1 MVWGELETQ
10 NCELKTGAARNGFW
24 GDTKVAVR
32 PNTLESTSG
41 VAGAIAVALARVVVP
56 LWFGVGAVLKLMD
69 LSPTHLPAAMI
80 KWCGALGVDLMFV
93 LRFTIAAELIVAGV
107 MILLPPLSR
116 WIGVAV
122 LTAFVPVLIGDL
134 LLGASSCGCFG
145 AVEVSPWVTLVMDVT
160 FLLGLLILG
169 RREPRL
175 AMTRDLPTSKVL
187 IAGVWS
193 LFSVVLAFGL
203 PAPAPNLDGG
213 SDSGSAGNGN
223 SVGPPLPADGYYM
236 PQYQDWIG
244 RPFHELDVASWSR
257 NLPDDLIFGS
267 QYVIFYRKDCEHCH
281 ELMELHFSGS
291 LEQPTT
297 AIAVP
302 ERHGFPTENLQPF
315 DCPECRLAELPA
327 GIDWFL
333 QTPVLVRLAEGV
345 VECAAEV
352 DATAPECLAR

>member
-1 MVWGELETQ
+1 
-10 NCELKTGAARNGFW
+10 
-24 GDTKVAVR
+24 VAVR
-32 PNTLESTSG
+32 PNDLESTSG
-41 VAGAIAVALARVVVP
+41 VAGTVAVVLARVVVP
-56 LWFGVGAVLKLMD
+56 LWLSAGAVLKLVD

-80 KWCGALGVDLMFV
+80 KWCGGLGIDLMFV
-93 LRFTIAAELIVAGV
+93 LRFEIAAELIVAGV
-107 MILLPPLSR
+107 IVLLPPLAR
-116 WIGVAV
+116 WIGVAM

-145 AVEVSPWVTLVMDVT
+145 AIKVSPWVTLVTDVT
-160 FLLGLLILG
+160 FLFGLLLLG
-169 RREPRL
+169 RSEPRL

-193 LFSVVLAFGL
+193 LLSVVLAFGL
-203 PAPAPNLDGG
+203 PAPAPAANGG
-213 SDSGSAGNGN
+213 SAIER
-223 SVGPPLPADGYYM
+223 SVGGPALPADGYYM

-244 RPFHELDVASWSR
+244 RPFEELDVAAWTS
-257 NLPDDLIFGS
+257 NLPDDIGFGL

-302 ERHGFPTENLQPF
+302 EKNGFPTENLQPF
-315 DCPECRLAELPA
+315 DCTECRLAELPS
-327 GIDWFL
+327 GVDWFL
-333 QTPVLVRLAEGV
+333 QTPVLVRLADGV

-352 DATAPECLAR
+352 DAATPECLVQ